1 MLGFSL
7 ECCQVYEDN
16 ILIYFFKGNG
26 YKGVFIPL
34 ELWFSDYS
42 FFCYEKFRL
51 NISAR
56 EGEKKLKI

>member
-1 MLGFSL
+1 MLSL

-16 ILIYFFKGNG
+16 ILIYFLRVAG

-34 ELWFSDYS
+34 EHCFSSYS

-51 NISAR
+51 NISIQSQ
-56 EGEKKLKI
+56 GEKKLQI